1 MRIPLDYYRILG
13 VSIQATASQ
22 LGQAYHDRALQLPR
36 REYSDIAINSRKQ
49 LLDEAYSILSDA
61 EGRSEYD
68 ASFLAKT
75 QPLNTQPLPQ
85 DLAWESDRNAPTAW
99 LEINNEQF
107 IGALS
112 ILQELGEYELVI
124 SLASPLLDRDSLTP
138 EQERLISSEL
148 VRADIVLTIAL
159 ACLELG
165 REQWQQGQSEG
176 AAASGK
182 VGQELLLREGL
193 FPNIRGEIQA
203 DIYKLRPYR
212 VLELLSHDASAVSD
226 RLKGVQLLQEMLQER
241 GGIDGNGDDRSGLSV
256 DDFLRFI
263 QQIRGY
269 LTAAEQQEI
278 FELEARRPSAVATY
292 LAVYALVGRGF
303 AQFQPYLITR
313 AKEMLQVLGRR
324 QDVYLEQAVCALLLG
339 QTEEASRA
347 LELSQE
353 YEPLAFIREHSQGSP
368 DLLPG
373 LCLYGERWLQTE
385 VFPHF
390 RDLSELQASLKN
402 YFADEQVQSYLEQL
416 PSETDEPN
424 RWSVVDPA
432 PTSVSP
438 SGQRTVGA
446 VAAERTLQETP
457 SGRTGTATLTPP
469 QRTERVPTPA
479 GRSPSRSRSAPRGE
493 ARNTPPTAQR
503 QPAPQP
509 PRRRREQ
516 PEEGE
521 TGSPPVARRSNRR
534 RRSASRGESGSAG
547 GRSSLMRFLILG
559 AGGIVAILILWLA
572 IGQGLKALFGETD
585 EVPGSEANQP
595 AISVDAL
602 MSAIARATEEVAP
615 NAALGDLTEE
625 SARRVVET
633 WLSVKKA
640 ALGEDHQI
648 ALLDSILADPTLGT
662 WRDTA
667 QSLQQENAY
676 REYEH
681 EVRVENVDF
690 NPDNPNEARVDVAVR
705 EIAQAFRGGQP
716 DASQSYDDNFRVRYE
731 LVRQDDLWRIRR
743 ATVL

>member
-49 LLDEAYSILSDA
+49 LLDEAYSILSDG
-61 EGRSEYD
+61 ERRSEYD

-75 QPLNTQPLPQ
+75 QPLSTQPLPQ
-85 DLAWESDRNAPTAW
+85 DMAWESERNAPTAW

-124 SLASPLLDRDSLTP
+124 SLGNPLLDRENLTP

-148 VRADIVLTIAL
+148 VHADIVLTIAL

-165 REQWQQGQSEG
+165 REQWQQGQSER

-182 VGQELLLREGL
+182 VGQDLLLREGL

-212 VLELLSHDASAVSD
+212 VLELLSHDESAISD

-241 GGIDGNGDDRSGLSV
+241 GGIDGSNDDRSGLSV

-390 RDLSELQASLKN
+390 RDLSELRASLKD

-416 PSETDEPN
+416 PSETDNPD
-424 RWSVVDPA
+424 RWSVVEPA
-432 PTSVSP
+432 TASISP

-446 VAAERTLQETP
+446 MAAERTLQETP
-457 SGRTGTATLTPP
+457 SGRAAAGTATLTPP
-469 QRTERVPTPA
+469 QKTEGIPSPSN
-479 GRSPSRSRSAPRGE
+479 RSASRSRNVSRGE
-493 ARNTPPTAQR
+493 SRSTPTAQR
-503 QPAPQP
+503 QPAPP
-509 PRRRREQ
+509 LPRRRREQ
-516 PEEGE
+516 PEEEE
-521 TGSPPVARRSNRR
+521 TSNPPVARRSNRR
-534 RRSASRGESGSAG
+534 RS
-547 GRSSLMRFLILG
+547 RSSGNSSQLLRFLILG
-559 AGGIVAILILWLA
+559 AGGIAAILILWLA
-572 IGQGLKALFGETD
+572 IGYVLRALFGETD
-585 EVPGSEANQP
+585 SVPGSEANQP
-595 AISVDAL
+595 VISVEAL
-602 MSAIARATEEVAP
+602 MVVISQATEEIAP
-615 NAALGDLTEE
+615 NAALGDLSEE
-625 SARRVVET
+625 GARRVVET

-640 ALGEDHQI
+640 ALGKDRQI
-648 ALLDSILADPTLGT
+648 ALLDSILADRTLRT

-667 QSLQQENAY
+667 ESLQQENAY

-690 NPDNPNEARVDVAVR
+690 NPDNPDVARVDVAVR
-705 EIAQAFRGGQP
+705 EIAKAFRGGQP
-716 DASQSYDDNFRVRYE
+716 DASQSYDDNLRVRYE
-731 LVRQDDLWRIRR
+731 LVRQNDLWRIRSM
-743 ATVL
+743 TVL

>member
-1 MRIPLDYYRILG
+1 VRIPLDYYRILG
-13 VSIQATASQ
+13 VSIQATAPQ

-75 QPLNTQPLPQ
+75 QPLTTQPLPQ
-85 DLAWESDRNAPTAW
+85 DLAWENERNAPTAW

-107 IGALS
+107 IGALL

-124 SLASPLLDRDSLTP
+124 SLATPLLDRENLTP

-165 REQWQQGQSEG
+165 REQWQQGQSER
-176 AAASGK
+176 AAASGR
-182 VGQELLLREGL
+182 VGQELLLREGV

-212 VLELLSHDASAVSD
+212 VLELLSHEETAVSD

-292 LAVYALVGRGF
+292 LAVYALVARGF
-303 AQFQPYLITR
+303 AQFQPYLVTR

-390 RDLSELQASLKN
+390 RDLAELRASLKD

-416 PSETDEPN
+416 PSETESGD
-424 RWSVVDPA
+424 RWSVVDPN
-432 PTSVSP
+432 PVSVSSAQP
-438 SGQRTVGA
+438 EKRGVN
-446 VAAERTLQETP
+446 AAERTLQ
-457 SGRTGTATLTPP
+457 GRAATVAATLTPP
-469 QRTERVPTPA
+469 PLATERIPPSA
-479 GRSPSRSRSAPRGE
+479 QPHSPRSRSASVGGSRP
-493 ARNTPPTAQR
+493 TPTAQR
-503 QPAPQP
+503 QPTPQP
-509 PRRRREQ
+509 PRRRGRER

-521 TGSPPVARRSNRR
+521 TGTPPVARRSNRR
-534 RRSASRGESGSAG
+534 R
-547 GRSSLMRFLILG
+547 GRSGGNSQSFRWLLFG
-559 AGGIVAILILWLA
+559 AGGLVAILLLWLA
-572 IGQGLKALFGETD
+572 IAQGLKALFGTTDNVPGLETD
-585 EVPGSEANQP
+585 QP
-595 AISVDAL
+595 AISLESPVV
-602 MSAIARATEEVAP
+602 AIPEETEDVAP
-615 NAALGDLTEE
+615 NAAQGALTEE
-625 SARRVVET
+625 RAREIIT
-633 WLSVKKA
+633 MWLSVKTK
-640 ALGEDHQI
+640 ALGEEHQI
-648 ALLDSILADPTLGT
+648 ALLESILTEPILGT

-667 QSLQQENAY
+667 ESLEQENAH
-676 REYEH
+676 REYDH
-681 EVRVENVDF
+681 SVRVENVDF
-690 NPDNPNEARVDVAVR
+690 NADAPNMARVDVAVR
-705 EIAQAFRGGQP
+705 ETARAFRGGQP
-716 DASQSYDDNFRVRYE
+716 DASESYDDNLRVRYE
-731 LVRQDDLWRIRR
+731 LVRQNDLWRIRSM
-743 ATVL
+743 TVL

>member
-75 QPLNTQPLPQ
+75 QPIETQPLPPE
-85 DLAWESDRNAPTAW
+85 ATWESERNAPIAW

-107 IGALS
+107 IGALL

-124 SLASPLLDRDSLTP
+124 SLASPLLDRENLTP
-138 EQERLISSEL
+138 EQERLIGSEL

-165 REQWQQGQSEG
+165 REQWQQGQSER
-176 AAASGK
+176 AAASGR
-182 VGQELLLREGL
+182 VGQDLLLTEGL

-212 VLELLSHDASAVSD
+212 VLELLSQEESAVSD

-263 QQIRGY
+263 QQIRSY
-269 LTAAEQQEI
+269 LSAAEQQEI

-292 LAVYALVGRGF
+292 LAVYALVARGF
-303 AQFQPYLITR
+303 AHFQPYLITR

-353 YEPLAFIREHSQGSP
+353 YEPIAFIREHSQGSP

-390 RDLSELQASLKN
+390 RDLANLRASLKD

-416 PSETDEPN
+416 PKETGDAD
-424 RWSVVDPA
+424 RWSVVDPQ
-432 PTSVSP
+432 PVSVSATTLQ
-438 SGQRTVGA
+438 STSGA
-446 VAAERTLQETP
+446 VAAERTLQGSQPKGTSNRTAVLNAPETKSTP
-457 SGRTGTATLTPP
+457 DLTKRRP
-469 QRTERVPTPA
+469 
-479 GRSPSRSRSAPRGE
+479 GRSR
-493 ARNTPPTAQR
+493 PPKALR
-503 QPAPQP
+503 QTEPLS
-509 PRRRREQ
+509 PRRRGRER

-521 TGSPPVARRSNRR
+521 TETPPLARRSSR
-534 RRSASRGESGSAG
+534 RRS
-547 GRSSLMRFLILG
+547 RSSSHLPLVRLLLLG
-559 AGGIVAILILWLA
+559 VGGIVLVVVLWWAIAWILNA
-572 IGQGLKALFGETD
+572 F
-585 EVPGSEANQP
+585 VGSQDSLPELEADQP
-595 AISVDAL
+595 AISL
-602 MSAIARATEEVAP
+602 SRPLIEMPPEEETPP
-615 NAALGDLTEE
+615 NAAQGALTPEN
-625 SARRVVET
+625 AKRIIET
-633 WLSVKKA
+633 WLSVKRS
-640 ALGEDHQI
+640 ALGKDHQI
-648 ALLDSILADPTLGT
+648 GLLESILADPALGSL
-662 WRDTA
+662 RDRA
-667 QSLQQENAY
+667 ESLQQDNAHQ
-676 REYEH
+676 EYEH
-681 EVRVENVDF
+681 TGLQVKNVDF
-690 NPDNPNEARVDVAVR
+690 KAENPNVARVDAAVR
-705 EIAQAFRGGQP
+705 ETARAFRRGQP
-716 DASQSYDDNFRVRYE
+716 DPSKSYDDELQVRYE
-731 LVRQDDLWRIRR
+731 LVRQNDLWLIRSM
-743 ATVL
+743 TVL